1 MTFTEENAADT
12 ALEYA
17 EDQQEQILYWIGE
30 PSDSDLDD
38 SVDLPLD
45 LEDSDEPDSDEP
57 DLNEPF

>member
-1 MTFTEENAADT
+1 MTYTEADAADT

-17 EDQQEQILYWIGE
+17 EDQQEQILYWLGE
-30 PSDSDLDD
+30 PSDSNLGD

-45 LEDSDEPDSDEP
+45 LEDSDEPDPDQP